1 MDERGAIERLQNGDV
16 SGLELLVRRYQ
27 VRAVRTAYL
36 VTRDQS
42 LAEDVVQAAFVK
54 AYERIGQFEARR
66 SFGPWFLT

>member
-1 MDERGAIERLQNGDV
+1 
-16 SGLELLVRRYQ
+16 
-27 VRAVRTAYL
+27 